1 MIASQRN
8 TRICVVIMVVMTV
21 ISLAISAVAAIAPS
35 VSVLDPL
42 DKGLRT
48 PLRMALDQNGD
59 VYVADPR
66 SGGIIVLDQY
76 GVVAKTISTVK
87 TVNALA
93 VLNPLTSNIAG
104 GKILAAFSDQVV
116 VFDQAGVEVAKLGSG
131 AGQFNRAA
139 GIAVD
144 ASGKIFVTDS
154 GAYSVK
160 SFDSAGNYTGSFGV
174 YGAPPAT
181 GVFMQPTA
189 ISIVS
194 AAAGQQVAV
203 VDTVNGNVQFF
214 TTEGVFVKSVGT
226 SGTAMSPLSFSYPVG
241 LAFESDRMYV
251 LDSYQGNVQVV
262 DLSVEPPSFLSY
274 IGNYGFGPGQLAT
287 PSDMMYDQVNRRLLV
302 SNGMSNIVSFGIDG
316 GSNPFNATP
325 PALTLSQSV
334 VSVEVPT
341 VNISGTVDVGC
352 TLAASINTAAQA
364 SAASFPSSSSWS
376 IYVSGLVPGLN
387 TVSVTAKNQYGATVT
402 KTVAV
407 TYLPPTVQ
415 LTVGSY
421 PALTNLASVTLTGT
435 TEPGSAVSV
444 FNSAT
449 NIAGQASVI
458 DNVWI
463 FVVSLVE
470 GSNPVSITSVKSG
483 TASAKQDISI
493 ALDSQSPVIAASLLS
508 DGSTTANQVLGVS
521 GTVTDQN
528 PVTVTINGNPVT
540 LVNGQFNTAITL
552 NFGPNTVTIAAV
564 DPLGNASS
572 VVRTINFDPALQT
585 IAVQSPVDGSLTNV
599 QDLEVIVSAPDA
611 TAVDV
616 NGIPALPGPIVGQW
630 TATVKLAAGLNTI
643 LVDALDVYNR
653 SVQEKRT
660 VFYDGVAPVVTIA
673 TPSQD
678 VATKVPGLTVKGLI
692 SDNSEIKSISATLN
706 NADVQLSLINNEFT
720 MFVEFPQEGVYN
732 IAVTVTDIANNKSTA
747 LRTIIYDV
755 TAPVITVDPVLVAS
769 PVKLEGTVEA
779 GATVSVS
786 DAAGASAPVVMNGD
800 RWSAD
805 LSAAVY
811 EYASLSVTAT
821 DAAGNSSA
829 KSIAVPVPDGDL
841 DGDGLVTIRD
851 ALKVIKLVVSS
862 TQPSANDLLHG
873 DVGPLLN
880 GKRNPNGSLDL
891 VDGIL
896 LLRKALGQTVWL
908 Q

>member
-8 TRICVVIMVVMTV
+8 TKICVVIMVVMTV
-21 ISLAISAVAAIAPS
+21 ISLAISAVAATAPS

-42 DKGLRT
+42 DKGLYT

-66 SGGIIVLDQY
+66 SGGIVVLDQY
-76 GVVAKTISTVK
+76 GVVSKTISTPK

-93 VLNPLTSNIAG
+93 VLNPLVSNIAG
-104 GKILAAFSDQVV
+104 GKILAAYSDQVV
-116 VFDQAGVEVAKLGSG
+116 VLDQAGTEIAKLGSG
-131 AGQFNRAA
+131 AGQFKRAA

-144 ASGKIFVTDS
+144 AAGKIFVTDS

-160 SFDSAGNYTGSFGV
+160 MFDSAGNYAGPFGV
-174 YGAPPAT
+174 YGAPPST

-189 ISIVS
+189 ISVVQ
-194 AAAGQQVAV
+194 AVGGQQVAV

-214 TTEGVFVKSVGT
+214 TTEGVFVKSVGA

-262 DLSVEPPSFLSY
+262 DLSVDPPSFLSY
-274 IGNYGFGPGQLAT
+274 IGSYGFAAGQLAT
-287 PSDMMYDQVNRRLLV
+287 PSDLLYDQVNRRLLV
-302 SNGMSNIVSFGIDG
+302 SNGMSNVVSFGIDG

-325 PALTLSQSV
+325 PALALSQSV
-334 VSVEVPT
+334 ISVDVPT

-352 TLAASINTAAQA
+352 TVAALVNTAAQA
-364 SAASFPSSSSWS
+364 SAASFPSSTSWS
-376 IYVSGLVPGLN
+376 VYVTGLVPGLN

-407 TYLPPTVQ
+407 TYMPPTVQ
-415 LTVGSY
+415 LTVGAY
-421 PALTNLASVTLTGT
+421 PALTNQAAMTLTGT
-435 TEPGSAVSV
+435 TEPGSVVTV

-458 DNVWI
+458 DNVW
-463 FVVSLVE
+463 VYVASLVE
-470 GSNPVSITSVKSG
+470 GANPISVTSVKSG
-483 TASAKQDISI
+483 TASARQDISI
-493 ALDSQSPVIAASLLS
+493 ALDSLSPVIVASLLN

-521 GTVTDQN
+521 GTVTDQS
-528 PVTVTINGNPVT
+528 PAVLTINGNPVA

-552 NFGPNTVTIAAV
+552 NYGPNNVTITAV
-564 DPLGNASS
+564 DPLGNATSI
-572 VVRTINFDPALQT
+572 VRTINFDPALQT
-585 IAVQSPVDGSLTNV
+585 IAIQSPMDGSFTNV
-599 QDLEVIVSAPDA
+599 QDLEVVVSAPDA
-611 TAVDV
+611 TSVEV
-616 NGIPALPGPIVGQW
+616 NGVPALPGPVVGQW
-630 TATVKLAAGLNTI
+630 TAKVKLAAGLNTI

-653 SVQEKRT
+653 TVQDKRT
-660 VFYDGVAPVVTIA
+660 VFYDGVAPVVTIM

-692 SDNSEIKSISATLN
+692 SDNAEIKSISATVN
-706 NADVQLSLINNEFT
+706 NVDVQISLVNNEYTLFA
-720 MFVEFPQEGVYN
+720 EFQQEGVYS

-755 TAPVITVDPVLVAS
+755 TAPVITIDPVLVAA

-779 GATVSVS
+779 GATVVVT
-786 DAAGASAPVVMNGD
+786 DATGASAPVVMNGD

-805 LSAAVY
+805 LSGAVY
-811 EYASLSVTAT
+811 EYASLSITAT

-829 KSIAVPVPDGDL
+829 KSIAVPVPDGDV
-841 DGDGLVTIRD
+841 DGDNLVTIRD
-851 ALKVIKLVVSS
+851 ALKVIKLVVSGA
-862 TQPSANDLLHG
+862 QPSANDLLHG

-880 GKRNPNGSLDL
+880 GKRNPNGTLDL